1 MKNTAIFGSGVAALL
16 LSSGAAAYQF
26 EGSGSYTDFDELD
39 DSRLGVRGLYYFN
52 NVEDSG
58 VPRAEA
64 AFLRRASSVGLSYAT
79 FDEADADGIAI
90 GGEAYIQDFYGS
102 AVLSRTESGP
112 VESDDLKLEVGYLPM
127 DGLRLTL
134 GYEDFDLLG
143 LTTISLNGKYVVPL
157 GGETALNSEV
167 SIGQTDDVDDTI
179 SYSFLADY
187 FLNPNLSLGAGYADT
202 DQSGSAED
210 ITLRARM
217 FVIPTLSVQ
226 IQYNMQD
233 FNDRIELGVTG
244 RF

>member
-1 MKNTAIFGSGVAALL
+1 MKNTVTLGAGLASLL
-16 LSSGAAAYQF
+16 LCGGAAAYQF
-26 EGSGSYTDFDELD
+26 EGSGSYTDFDELN
-39 DSRLGVRGLYYFN
+39 DSRLGVRGQYYFN
-52 NVEDSG
+52 NVDDSG

-64 AFLRRASSVGLSYAT
+64 AFLRRASSVGLAFAT
-79 FDEADADGIAI
+79 FDEADVDGYAI
-90 GGEAYIQDFYGS
+90 GGEAYVQNFFGS
-102 AVLSRTESGP
+102 AVLSRTEAGP
-112 VESDDLKLEVGYLPM
+112 VESDDIKLEAGFLPM

-134 GYEDFDLLG
+134 GYEDFDLADLS
-143 LTTISLNGKYVVPL
+143 TISLNGKYVAPL
-157 GGETALNSEV
+157 GGDTAINGEV
-167 SIGQTDDVDDTI
+167 SIAQTDDDDDTM

-187 FLNPNLSLGAGYADT
+187 FVNANLSFGAGYADT

-226 IQYNMQD
+226 LQYNMQD